1 MITDMKDAKIF
12 SPLQLG
18 RTTLKNRIAM
28 APMSMHY
35 EATNGTV
42 PKQLADI
49 FVRRAEG
56 GAGYVVIDAVTVDHK
71 YWYIGKTTAL
81 DKDSLVP
88 QFAAFAKR
96 VSDAGSTLFPQLIH
110 PGPESICALKGITPL
125 GPSVNTNANGA
136 VSRPITIDEIHK
148 VVKQYG
154 QAARRAEE
162 AGCGGIALH
171 VAHAYMLPGA
181 FLSPLRNKRM
191 DEYGGC
197 IDNRARLILEI
208 IEECRRNISPGF
220 RSCCVSPAPSVS
232 RAAIPWT
239 KCFTSPRSLRPQALT
254 CLRSPA
260 ASNMRAFRTSFL
272 LTARRSA

>member
-96 VSDAGSTLFPQLIH
+96 VSDAGSTLLSLIH
-110 PGPESICALKGITPL
+110 I
-125 GPSVNTNANGA
+125 
-136 VSRPITIDEIHK
+136 
-148 VVKQYG
+148 
-154 QAARRAEE
+154 
-162 AGCGGIALH
+162 
-171 VAHAYMLPGA
+171 
-181 FLSPLRNKRM
+181 
-191 DEYGGC
+191 
-197 IDNRARLILEI
+197 
-208 IEECRRNISPGF
+208 
-220 RSCCVSPAPSVS
+220 
-232 RAAIPWT
+232 
-239 KCFTSPRSLRPQALT
+239 
-254 CLRSPA
+254 
-260 ASNMRAFRTSFL
+260 
-272 LTARRSA
+272 

>member
-1 MITDMKDAKIF
+1 MITDMKNAKIF

-96 VSDAGSTLFPQLIH
+96 VSDAGSTLIPQIIH
-110 PGPESICALKGITPL
+110 PGPESICARSTRWSSSTARPRAAPKRP
-125 GPSVNTNANGA
+125 AA
-136 VSRPITIDEIHK
+136 AASRCT
-148 VVKQYG
+148 V
-154 QAARRAEE
+154 RTLT
-162 AGCGGIALH
+162 C
-171 VAHAYMLPGA
+171 
-181 FLSPLRNKRM
+181 
-191 DEYGGC
+191 C
-197 IDNRARLILEI
+197 RARSSAR
-208 IEECRRNISPGF
+208 CAIS
-220 RSCCVSPAPSVS
+220 V
-232 RAAIPWT
+232 WT
-239 KCFTSPRSLRPQALT
+239 STA
-254 CLRSPA
+254 A
-260 ASNMRAFRTSFL
+260 ASTTVRV
-272 LTARRSA
+272 

>member
-1 MITDMKDAKIF
+1 MRNLLAPAAGQNDAE
-12 SPLQLG
+12 
-18 RTTLKNRIAM
+18 NRIAM

-110 PGPESICALKGITPL
+110 
-125 GPSVNTNANGA
+125 
-136 VSRPITIDEIHK
+136 
-148 VVKQYG
+148 
-154 QAARRAEE
+154 
-162 AGCGGIALH
+162 
-171 VAHAYMLPGA
+171 
-181 FLSPLRNKRM
+181 
-191 DEYGGC
+191 
-197 IDNRARLILEI
+197 RAR
-208 IEECRRNISPGF
+208 SPSA
-220 RSCCVSPAPSVS
+220 RS
-232 RAAIPWT
+232 RA
-239 KCFTSPRSLRPQALT
+239 S
-254 CLRSPA
+254 
-260 ASNMRAFRTSFL
+260 
-272 LTARRSA
+272 RRSARP

>member
-12 SPLQLG
+12 QPLQLG

-88 QFAAFAKR
+88 QFKRFATR
-96 VSDAGSTLFPQLIH
+96 VKDAGSELIPQIIH
-110 PGPESICALKGITPL
+110 PGPESICAMKGMEKL
-125 GPSVNTNANGA
+125 HAVQKKQDAA
-136 VSRPITIDEIHK
+136 VSHYTQH
-148 VVKQYG
+148 
-154 QAARRAEE
+154 
-162 AGCGGIALH
+162 
-171 VAHAYMLPGA
+171 M
-181 FLSPLRNKRM
+181 
-191 DEYGGC
+191 
-197 IDNRARLILEI
+197 
-208 IEECRRNISPGF
+208 
-220 RSCCVSPAPSVS
+220 
-232 RAAIPWT
+232 
-239 KCFTSPRSLRPQALT
+239 LT
-254 CLRSPA
+254 C
-260 ASNMRAFRTSFL
+260 FQVHSFL
-272 LTARRSA
+272 HFVTNVWMNTAEQSITVLV